1 MHDSPELRHP
11 GRPVQ
16 RDRVDSS
23 LVALNDLLKG
33 ERFGHGT
40 QLPPERELA
49 LQLGISRRLLRRVLE
64 RLEATGKIW
73 RHRGKGTF
81 VGGRPP
87 SEPTQDPWSDRASNP
102 MEVMEARLEL
112 EPTLAALA
120 AVRATS
126 EEVRHIQWCLA
137 RSKSATDLE
146 TFELWDGTLHRAIAL
161 AAHNSLLLAVYDMV
175 NTARSRAFWGRLQD
189 AAVRRSGLE
198 TIAQQ
203 HHAFVD
209 AVIQRDP
216 AEARRRMHAHITIV
230 RDGMFARDEG
240 IRSDVAA
247 GAELSSA

>member
-1 MHDSPELRHP
+1 VNASPHIRHP
-11 GRPVQ
+11 GRSVR
-16 RDRVDSS
+16 RDRVNSS
-23 LVALNDLLKG
+23 LVTLNELLTAG
-33 ERFGHGT
+33 RFGQGT

-87 SEPTQDPWSDRASNP
+87 SEPDYDPTSDRASNP
-102 MEVMEARLEL
+102 VEVMEARLEL

-120 AVRATS
+120 AMRATS
-126 EEVRHIQWCLA
+126 EEVRHIEWCLA
-137 RSKSATDLE
+137 RSRSATDLE
-146 TFELWDGTLHRAIAL
+146 TFELWDGTLHRAVAQ

-189 AAVRRSGLE
+189 AAVKRSGLE
-198 TIAQQ
+198 AIAQQ
-203 HHAFVD
+203 HRAFVD

-216 AEARRRMHAHITIV
+216 AEARRRMYAHITIV
-230 RDGMFARDEG
+230 RDGMFAREE
-240 IRSDVAA
+240 SVQSEAVADT
-247 GAELSSA
+247 ELSSG